1 MVLHTLSYQDKYD
14 SEYLFLL
21 LSNRFVGLCDAIEAK
36 YGTYINPSSEL
47 PWIRRQYM
55 SKSRLYHNIRHITF
69 TLELYDII
77 RQDIKDVEKRM
88 AMQFALIYHDII
100 YIPERGDTFNIK
112 ESIGTAEYSLSGD
125 SLLDFRLLVKK
136 YIMAT
141 DHNRLI
147 NDIRTRNFMS
157 KEEKYISDM
166 DLYSFALP
174 MHMIHI
180 NSSRIRTEFEYLS
193 DEEFN
198 KGNTEFLQ
206 SVLNLKDIYLTKF
219 FGKFT
224 EIARKNIES
233 LILSRT
239 NN

>member
-1 MVLHTLSYQDKYD
+1 MVLHTLSYQNKYD

-21 LSNRFVGLCDAIEAK
+21 LSHRFVGLCDAIEAK
-36 YGTYINPSSEL
+36 YGTYINPAKEL
-47 PWIRRQYM
+47 PWIQRQYM
-55 SKSRLYHNIRHITF
+55 AKSRLYHNIEHIMF

-77 RQDIKDVEKRM
+77 RQDITDLEKRL
-88 AMQFALIYHDII
+88 AMQFALVYHDII
-100 YIPERGDTFNIK
+100 YIPERGDTFNI
-112 ESIGTAEYSLSGD
+112 ESSIEVAEYSLDGD
-125 SLLDFRLLVKK
+125 NLSDFRKLVKK

-141 DHNRLI
+141 DHNKLI
-147 NDIRTRNFMS
+147 NNIRMRNFMS

-166 DLYSFALP
+166 DLYAFALP
-174 MHMIHI
+174 MNLVES
-180 NSSRIRTEFEYLS
+180 NSSKIRTEFEYLS

-198 KGNTEFLQ
+198 KGNTEFLKTL
-206 SVLNLKDIYLTKF
+206 SNLKDIYLTKF
-219 FGKFT
+219 FGKFN